1 MLDNTKALDIRL
13 TAEEMEEIESVA
25 PYVPGYP
32 ENAYGEDPAVNGKA
46 AIMTKSAAQTA
57 WVQSAR
63 AIGRT
68 W

>member
-1 MLDNTKALDIRL
+1 MLDNTKALEIRL
-13 TAEEMEEIESVA
+13 TEEEIEKIESVS

-63 AIGRT
+63 AIGRC
-68 W
+68 